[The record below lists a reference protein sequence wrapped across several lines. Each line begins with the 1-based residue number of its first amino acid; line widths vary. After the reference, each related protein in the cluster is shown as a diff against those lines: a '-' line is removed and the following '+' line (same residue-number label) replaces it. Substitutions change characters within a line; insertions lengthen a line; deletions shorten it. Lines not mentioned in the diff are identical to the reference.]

1 MKGVFILLK
10 SFKFIKL
17 SNLKYLTIGIII
29 GSLLS
34 VSIAQATNPIKLIV
48 NGVDITYKS
57 DVPPQIINGRTL
69 VPARALAESL
79 GASVEW
85 DGENK
90 VVRITSRQ
98 QGNVTTPPVNTVD
111 GIPTVTPVK
120 DNPKPPVDIT
130 LINQVETLKD
140 YYIQGDV
147 SCIKYN
153 GTVYVPLLVGI
164 NYYNLFTN
172 ESDFIY
178 NPNNKSITFKNI
190 NKTYIA
196 GNIENNDDYIYYQGR
211 TYIKEDILK
220 TMSN

>member
-1 MKGVFILLK
+1 MLK

-111 GIPTVTPVK
+111 GIPTVTPEK
-120 DNPKPPVDIT
+120 DNPKLPVDSSKIENKPQNNT
-130 LINQVETLKD
+130 PQYIN
-140 YYIQGDV
+140 GD
-147 SCIKYN
+147 IDAN
-153 GTVYVPLLVGI
+153 GDGTPDWV
-164 NYYNLFTN
+164 TS
-172 ESDFIY
+172 ESDIFERM
-178 NPNNKSITFKNI
+178 NQDAPRMN
-190 NKTYIA
+190 
-196 GNIENNDDYIYYQGR
+196 
-211 TYIKEDILK
+211 
-220 TMSN
+220 